1 VNTSQA
7 GSRPRVLLAED
18 QPGNRLLLRAL
29 LEGEF
34 EVVAAVGDGRALV
47 DAEARLHPDVVVT
60 DIGMPILD
68 GIAAAGEILRR
79 DPAAKVVFVT
89 VHADPLLVRRSL
101 GIGGL
106 GYVPKVRAGDELI
119 PAVWAAIRGERWCQ
133 CSS

>member
-1 VNTSQA
+1 VSTNQA
-7 GSRPRVLLAED
+7 GPRPRVLLAED
-18 QPGNRLLLRAL
+18 QPGNLLLLRAL

-47 DAEARLHPDVVVT
+47 AAEARLHPDVVVT

-79 DPAAKVVFVT
+79 DPGARVVFVT
-89 VHADPLLVRRSL
+89 VHADPLLVQRSL
-101 GIGGL
+101 AVGGL

-119 PAVWAAIRGERWCQ
+119 PAVWAAVRGERWCL
-133 CSS
+133 CNS